1 MITTHELSKPIFGV
15 SLMVNF
21 VCAFILLVNVSSGA
35 LTDDATA
42 GQNNPDQ
49 VSFPELK
56 ASDELKK
63 LIAAIRLE
71 EDRYQDYATT
81 VRTSQELDS
90 PDPNQDDL
98 QGTARISISHLTN
111 TNTQRIKGPQ
121 FTFVSDHVAGLS
133 SGDRITRRRQTVFDG
148 TKTISVNADS
158 SATVSLRSAEP
169 HQLLPPHCW
178 GIFHFKIGA
187 PLSTYLSGTDAL
199 RSHPKVAHYPVE
211 LGTNHELS
219 KVEAE
224 VVGEERIELLDCTI
238 VRVQC
243 WHTSGSELVIQY
255 LWLARNRNFHVAR
268 SRTAN
273 VRNGVEYPHLESVV
287 KKWRKGAADVWY
299 PKLVEVRN
307 ISPEAI
313 AKKASDKILERLT
326 IENVELNPKPTEAEF
341 RLPEIPESLPRFAIN
356 EKGILIDSPHHPTP
370 LKENSSTTI
379 ESILE
384 RLAEEEKQYDPCDIK
399 GIIRYDNPNSQE
411 ILNDMTSRI
420 ETRLRTVLD
429 GPRRYRFGEESRT
442 PFVGSFNSTVNFQ
455 AFDGATY
462 RFFSQTLVSNVGD
475 ESPTS
480 VIIGLASP
488 RPAML
493 LLRAHTLVFGNF
505 GTSVRDTLAEYLRYI
520 SPKLGNRQKLKVEYI
535 CDEQIDDLFC
545 HKLQCRL
552 MSQNN
557 FASDRYFL
565 LWLARDRNLI
575 PIRHESH
582 NANLHLT
589 LPTSV
594 SYAEDLREIRPG
606 VWFPFRATNLAFD
619 CFGQEGLGFGQIAL
633 QSKNETTIDGVTL
646 EPVTNV
652 ELFSDVTIEKGV
664 SVSVH
669 GENGQGLGQYSQPET
684 GKLEISAETLQSLRD
699 QIKENQELREQ
710 EKKQALAET
719 DVPLETGHG
728 RFADT
733 RTGHLLH
740 ELEQRNA
747 GPSCFRDAWCRTIKA
762 IVDIGSDAVPE
773 LIQELDATDNERML
787 RCLGFILRAIKDQR
801 AVPALIRAIPK
812 TLRKPGSDMR
822 FTAQDADLL
831 KFAKQ
836 HALDKD
842 NISANYTFG
851 RPVREICGALRELT
865 GKQFGEETL
874 FLPSLAGLPAD
885 KREKRKAFY
894 EVAKKWADW
903 WDQNS
908 SELISDENFRNVL
921 LPPFSTSTTPKP
933 MARFE
938 TRGELSGMLLQS
950 IFSPES
956 KRVFY
961 DIDTGQFAELPE
973 KWRGQSD
980 LESKQDEIIAWVQ
993 SEGYDLM
1000 GTESVSDNDG
1010 QRVFVIRGIGLEA
1023 WERGPEQLKQTANA
1037 VTLEMLKEGRRSAA
1051 DLLIHHDTNTDK
1063 DVPGEKTS
1071 FLVVTREG
1079 TVAFL
1084 FVGVEVRDDSE
1095 KPGHFFIG
1103 DRDLNPRST
1112 SKGRRFSLQFLHE
1125 ME

>member
-1 MITTHELSKPIFGV
+1 MNV
-15 SLMVNF
+15 MVNF
-21 VCAFILLVNVSSGA
+21 VCAFILVVNVSSAA
-35 LTDDATA
+35 LTDDATT

-49 VSFPELK
+49 ASVPELK

-71 EDRYQDYATT
+71 EDRYQDYVAT

-90 PDPNQDDL
+90 SDPNQDDL
-98 QGTARISISHLTN
+98 QGTAQISVSHLTN

-121 FTFVSDHVAGLS
+121 FTFVNDHVVGLS
-133 SGDRITRRRQTVFDG
+133 SGAQITRRWQTVFDG

-158 SATVSLRSAEP
+158 TATISLRAAEP
-169 HQLLPPHCW
+169 SQLLPPHCW
-178 GIFHFKIGA
+178 GIFHFQIGA
-187 PLSTYLSGTDAL
+187 PLSVYLTGTEGL

-211 LGTNHELS
+211 RGTIHEFS

-224 VVGEERIELLDCTI
+224 IVGEERIDLLDCTI

-243 WHTSGSELVIQY
+243 WHSSEQDPVIQY
-255 LWLARNRNFHVAR
+255 LWLAGNRNFHVAQ
-268 SRTAN
+268 SRTAS
-273 VRNGVEYPHLESVV
+273 VTDGVEYPHLESVV

-307 ISPEAI
+307 ISPEAV
-313 AKKASDKILERLT
+313 ANKTSDKIVQRLI
-326 IENVELNPKPTEAEF
+326 IENVELNPMLTETEF
-341 RLPEIPESLPRFAIN
+341 RLLEIPESLPQFTIN
-356 EKGILIDSPHHPTP
+356 KKGILIDSPHHPIP
-370 LKENSSTTI
+370 VNENSPITI

-384 RLAEEEKQYDPCDIK
+384 RLVEEEKKYDPCDVSAVIQ
-399 GIIRYDNPNSQE
+399 YENPNSQE
-411 ILNDMTSRI
+411 ILNEMVSRI
-420 ETRLRTVLD
+420 ETRLRTVLH
-429 GPRRYRFGEESRT
+429 GPRQYRYETRSRRQ
-442 PFVGSFNSTVNFQ
+442 FVGSVDSTDNFQ
-455 AFDGATY
+455 AFDGVTY
-462 RFFSQTLVSNVGD
+462 RLRQSLLSNIGD
-475 ESPTS
+475 ELTTE
-480 VIIGLASP
+480 VMIGLAAP
-488 RPAML
+488 RHPML
-493 LLRAHTLVFGNF
+493 LLRPHTLVFGSSV
-505 GTSVRDTLAEYLRYI
+505 TEVRDTLADYLRSI
-520 SPKLGNRQKLKVEYI
+520 FANQGNRPTLKIEYI
-535 CDEQIDDLFC
+535 HDEQIDDLIC
-545 HKLQCRL
+545 HKLECRL

-557 FASDRYFL
+557 FASDRYFH

-594 SYAEDLREIRPG
+594 SFAEDLREIRPG
-606 VWFPFRATNLAFD
+606 VWFPFRASNLSFQNPSGD
-619 CFGQEGLGFGQIAL
+619 ELGFGCIAVKW
-633 QSKNETTIDGVTL
+633 KNETTVERVAL
-646 EPVTNV
+646 EPVTND
-652 ELFSDVTIEKGV
+652 ELFSEVVIEKGV
-664 SVSVH
+664 FVYAY
-669 GENGQGLGQYSQPET
+669 GENGHGLGHYSQPET
-684 GKLEISAETLQSLRD
+684 GKLDIAAETLQSLRD
-699 QIKENQELREQ
+699 EMKRKQEIRELA
-710 EKKQALAET
+710 KKQALAET
-719 DVPLETGHG
+719 DVPLEAGHG
-728 RFADT
+728 RFANT
-733 RTGHLLH
+733 PTGHLLH
-740 ELEQRNA
+740 QLEQRNA
-747 GPSCFRDAWCRTIKA
+747 GPSCFRDSWYRTIKA
-762 IVDIGSDAVPE
+762 IVDIGPDAVPE
-773 LIQELDATDNERML
+773 LIQELDTTDNERML
-787 RCLGFILRAIKDQR
+787 RGLGFILRAINDQR

-812 TLRKPGSDMR
+812 TLRKPDSEMR
-822 FTAQDADLL
+822 TTAQDADLL

-842 NISANYTFG
+842 NVSAVYICG
-851 RPVREICGALRELT
+851 RPVREVCGALCALT

-874 FLPSLAGLPAD
+874 YPLFRGVLPVD
-885 KREKRKAFY
+885 KLEKRKTYY

-908 SELISDENFRNVL
+908 SNLISDENFRRDQ
-921 LPPFSTSTTPKP
+921 LPVYSTSTTPKP

-938 TRGELSGMLLQS
+938 TQGEQSGMLLQS
-950 IFSPES
+950 ILNPDS
-956 KRVFY
+956 KRIFY
-961 DIDTGQFAELPE
+961 DIDTGRFAELPE

-980 LESKQDEIIAWVQ
+980 LESHQDEIIAWAA

-1010 QRVFVIRGIGLEA
+1010 QRVFVIRSIGLDA
-1023 WERGPEQLKQTANA
+1023 WERGPDHWKQTANA

-1084 FVGVEVRDDSE
+1084 FVGVEVQDDSE